1 MGSLNMNP
9 WLSIAPESDF
19 SIHNLPFGIFTTA
32 KLPEPRVGV
41 AIGNQIVDLVFA
53 ADVGTF
59 DLFLPQNQRD
69 VFCQNSLNDFIRLGR
84 TVWQQVRRTLQNELT
99 NADSLLRDPANG
111 GLIPQA
117 DATMHLPVQIGDYT
131 DFYSSIDHATNVGA
145 MFRDPANALL
155 PNWRHLPV
163 GYHGRA
169 SSVVVSGTPIRRP
182 NGQRLPKG
190 ETQPVFGKSQRLDFE
205 LETAFIVGKDTPL
218 GTSLTTADFDEHV
231 FGMVLFNDWSARDI
245 QAWEY
250 VPLGPFLGKSF
261 GSSMS
266 PWVVTM
272 DALAP
277 FRVAGYVQEPA
288 PLTYLSET
296 NPLPNLDINLEVGL
310 TPKNRLVDSGA
321 DSGKTIISQSN
332 QRFLYWSQAQQLAHH
347 TVNGCNVRVGDL
359 MASGTISGPDRSA
372 WGSLL
377 ERSWG
382 GAEPITLDTGETRTF
397 LEDGDTVTIHGYA
410 EKEGIRVGFGTV
422 SGQIVG

>member
-1 MGSLNMNP
+1 MTS
-9 WLSIAPESDF
+9 WLPIPADSDF
-19 SIHNLPFGIFTTA
+19 SIHNLPFGIFSTA
-32 KLPEPRVGV
+32 QQTEPHVGV
-41 AIGNQIVDLVFA
+41 AIGEQILDLAFA
-53 ADVGTF
+53 ADMAVF
-59 DLFLPQNQRD
+59 DMFLPYKQRD
-69 VFCQNSLNDFIRLGR
+69 VFRRSHLNDFIRLGR
-84 TVWQQVRRTLQNELT
+84 PVWQQVRRALQNELT
-99 NADSLLRDPANG
+99 DADSLLRKMADDA
-111 GLIPQA
+111 LIPQV

-131 DFYSSIDHATNVGA
+131 DFYSSIDHASNVGK

-163 GYHGRA
+163 GYHGRS
-169 SSVVVSGTPIRRP
+169 SSVVVSGTSIKRP

-190 ETQPVFGKSQRLDFE
+190 ETQPVFGQSQRLDFE
-205 LETAFIVGKDTPL
+205 LETAFIVGKDTNL
-218 GTSLTTADFDEHV
+218 GTSLTTADFDDHV

-245 QAWEY
+245 QQWEY

-272 DALAP
+272 EALAP

-288 PLTYLSET
+288 SLPYLQELS
-296 NPLPNLDINLEVGL
+296 PLPNLDIHLSVSL
-310 TPKNRLVDSGA
+310 TPGNGTDSLEE
-321 DSGKTIISQSN
+321 TIISRSN

-347 TVNGCNVRVGDL
+347 TVNGCNIRVGDL

-377 ERSWG
+377 ELSWG
-382 GAEPITLDTGETRTF
+382 GAEPITLASGEARTF
-397 LEDGDTVTIHGYA
+397 LEDGDTVTFRGYA

-422 SGQIVG
+422 SGQIVP

>member
-1 MGSLNMNP
+1 MTFWP
-9 WLSIAPESDF
+9 SIAPDSDF
-19 SIHNLPFGIFTTA
+19 SIHNLPFGIFSTA

-41 AIGNQIVDLVFA
+41 AIGDQIIDMALV
-53 ADVGTF
+53 ADTGTF
-59 DLFLPQNQRD
+59 DAYLTRNQRV
-69 VFCQNSLNDFIRLGR
+69 VFRQNNLNDFIRLGR
-84 TVWQQVRRTLQNELT
+84 PIWQQVRRTLQNELT
-99 NADSLLRDPANG
+99 NADSMLRRLANDM
-111 GLIPQA
+111 LILQA
-117 DATMHLPVQIGDYT
+117 DVTMHLPVQIGDYT

-169 SSVVVSGTPIRRP
+169 SSVVVSGTSIKRP

-190 ETQPVFGKSQRLDFE
+190 ATQPVFGKSQRLDFE
-205 LETAFIVGKDTPL
+205 LETAFIIGKDTLL
-218 GTSLTTADFDEHV
+218 GTSLTTADFEEYV

-288 PLTYLSET
+288 PLMYLSET
-296 NPLPNLDINLEVGL
+296 NLLPNLAINLEVGL
-310 TPKNRLVDSGA
+310 TPERGSA
-321 DSGKTIISQSN
+321 DSGETIISRSN

-359 MASGTISGPDRSA
+359 MASGTISGPERSA

-377 ERSWG
+377 ELSWG

-397 LEDGDTVTIHGYA
+397 LQDGDTVTIRGYA
-410 EKEGIRVGFGTV
+410 EKEDIRVGFGVV

>member
-1 MGSLNMNP
+1 MTFWP
-9 WLSIAPESDF
+9 SIAPDSDF
-19 SIHNLPFGIFTTA
+19 SIHNLPFGIFSTA

-41 AIGNQIVDLVFA
+41 AIGDQIIDMALV
-53 ADVGTF
+53 ADTGTF
-59 DLFLPQNQRD
+59 DAYLTRNQRV
-69 VFCQNSLNDFIRLGR
+69 VFRQNSLNDFIRLGR
-84 TVWQQVRRTLQNELT
+84 PIWQQVRRTLQNELT
-99 NADSLLRDPANG
+99 NADSMLRRLANDM
-111 GLIPQA
+111 LILQA

-169 SSVVVSGTPIRRP
+169 SSVVVSGTSIKRP

-190 ETQPVFGKSQRLDFE
+190 ATQPVFGKSQRLDFE
-205 LETAFIVGKDTPL
+205 LETAFIVGKDTLL
-218 GTSLTTADFDEHV
+218 GTSLTTADFEEYV

-296 NPLPNLDINLEVGL
+296 NLLPNLAINLEVGL
-310 TPKNRLVDSGA
+310 TPERGSA
-321 DSGKTIISQSN
+321 DSGETIISRSN

-359 MASGTISGPDRSA
+359 MASGTISGPERSA

-377 ERSWG
+377 ELSWG

-397 LEDGDTVTIHGYA
+397 LQDGDTVTIRGYA
-410 EKEGIRVGFGTV
+410 EKEDIRVGFGVV

>member
-1 MGSLNMNP
+1 MTFWP
-9 WLSIAPESDF
+9 SIAPDSDF
-19 SIHNLPFGIFTTA
+19 SIHNLPFGIFSTA
-32 KLPEPRVGV
+32 KLPELRVGV
-41 AIGNQIVDLVFA
+41 AIGDQIIDMALV
-53 ADVGTF
+53 ADTGTF
-59 DLFLPQNQRD
+59 DAYLTRNQRV
-69 VFCQNSLNDFIRLGR
+69 VFRQNNLNDFIRLGR
-84 TVWQQVRRTLQNELT
+84 PIWQQVRRTLQNELT
-99 NADSLLRDPANG
+99 NADSMLRRLANDM
-111 GLIPQA
+111 LILQA

-169 SSVVVSGTPIRRP
+169 SSVVVSGTSIKRP

-190 ETQPVFGKSQRLDFE
+190 ATQPVFGKSQRLDFE
-205 LETAFIVGKDTPL
+205 LETAFIVGKDTLL
-218 GTSLTTADFDEHV
+218 GTSLTTADFEEYV

-288 PLTYLSET
+288 PLMYLSET
-296 NPLPNLDINLEVGL
+296 NLLPNLAINLEVGL
-310 TPKNRLVDSGA
+310 TPERGSA
-321 DSGKTIISQSN
+321 DSGETIISRSN

-359 MASGTISGPDRSA
+359 MASGTISGPERSA

-377 ERSWG
+377 ELSWG

-397 LEDGDTVTIHGYA
+397 LQDGDTVTIRGYA
-410 EKEGIRVGFGTV
+410 EKEDIRVGFGVV

>member
-1 MGSLNMNP
+1 MRYHSLMTS
-9 WLSIAPESDF
+9 WLPIPADSDF
-19 SIHNLPFGIFTTA
+19 SIHNLPFGIFSTA
-32 KLPEPRVGV
+32 QQTEPHVGV
-41 AIGNQIVDLVFA
+41 AIGEQILDLAFA
-53 ADVGTF
+53 ADMAVF
-59 DLFLPQNQRD
+59 DMFLPYKQRD
-69 VFCQNSLNDFIRLGR
+69 VFRRSHLNDFIRLGR
-84 TVWQQVRRTLQNELT
+84 PVWQQVRRALQNELT
-99 NADSLLRDPANG
+99 DADSLLRKMADDA
-111 GLIPQA
+111 LIPQV

-131 DFYSSIDHATNVGA
+131 DFYSSIDHASNVGK

-163 GYHGRA
+163 GYHGRS
-169 SSVVVSGTPIRRP
+169 SSVVVSGTSIKRP

-205 LETAFIVGKDTPL
+205 LETAFIVGKDTDL
-218 GTSLTTADFDEHV
+218 GTSLTTADFDDHV

-245 QAWEY
+245 QQWEY

-272 DALAP
+272 EALAP

-288 PLTYLSET
+288 PLPYLQELS
-296 NPLPNLDINLEVGL
+296 PLPNLDIHLSVGL
-310 TPKNRLVDSGA
+310 TPANGTDSLEE
-321 DSGKTIISQSN
+321 TIISRSN

-347 TVNGCNVRVGDL
+347 TVNGCNIRVGDL
-359 MASGTISGPDRSA
+359 MASGTISGPARSA

-377 ERSWG
+377 ELSWG
-382 GAEPITLDTGETRTF
+382 GAEPITLASGEARTF
-397 LEDGDTVTIHGYA
+397 LEDGDTVTFRGYA

-422 SGQIVG
+422 SGQIVP